1 MSLYRDAER
10 QRRKRWRQQ
19 QRKRGGKK
27 SSLGAALSASL
38 TALFVGGSK
47 DSAPSSDCEDNG
59 YYYGAGSSATD
70 ADRVEYVTVRGCRP
84 SRDDSCDELSTD
96 DENHEAYDS
105 DFDGDDAYNHTKG
118 MAQMAVTLGEY
129 KRFLFL
135 IFLPTKTY
143 TAECYY
149 LRQCLWLLLLSL
161 LSLLLSWLFLS
172 YDRRN
177 DIKTRVYQVRF

>member
-1 MSLYRDAER
+1 MVRLQMSLYRDAER

-27 SSLGAALSASL
+27 SSLGALSASL

-47 DSAPSSDCEDNG
+47 DSAPSSDCGDNG
-59 YYYGAGSSATD
+59 YYYGASETD
-70 ADRVEYVTVRGCRP
+70 ADRVEYVTVRGCQP
-84 SRDDSCDELSTD
+84 SHDDNDSD
-96 DENHEAYDS
+96 DENHEGCDS

-129 KRFLFL
+129 KCFFL

-149 LRQCLWLLLLSL
+149 LRQC
-161 LSLLLSWLFLS
+161 
-172 YDRRN
+172 
-177 DIKTRVYQVRF
+177 

>member
-27 SSLGAALSASL
+27 SSLGALSASL
-38 TALFVGGSK
+38 TALFAGGNK
-47 DSAPSSDCEDNG
+47 DSVPSSDCGDNG
-59 YYYGAGSSATD
+59 YYYGASETD

-84 SRDDSCDELSTD
+84 SRDDNDSGGELSTD

-105 DFDGDDAYNHTKG
+105 DFDGDDTFNHTKG

-129 KRFLFL
+129 KRFFL
-135 IFLPTKTY
+135 IFLPTRTY

-149 LRQCLWLLLLSL
+149 YLYVSDVIIIIIVNCHCYIIIVII
-161 LSLLLSWLFLS
+161 FAE
-172 YDRRN
+172 
-177 DIKTRVYQVRF
+177 TM